1 MHKDLIG
8 VSDLTAMVQK
18 CRLVTL
24 RTVVCGQAA
33 KPMTRIAILIMI
45 AIACALAPPISTVQ
59 GQEAKRPNFLFIVV
73 DDQSPFDLR
82 IYNPAS
88 ELQTPTLDRLAASGM
103 VIDSAH
109 HMGSWVGA
117 VCTASRHMIMTGR
130 TVWHIPDKRGRTG
143 NPNIGD
149 LDRVPANLVDNTLPA
164 IFNRAGYDTM
174 RTCKQGNSYEAANE
188 QFTVRRDATKRGG
201 TDETGS
207 HWHAEQVL
215 DYLDDREA
223 RGDSDPFLI
232 YFGFS
237 HPHDT
242 RDGKPELL
250 AKYGAVNHKDR
261 SSVPPANSLQPRLP
275 LNYLPEHPFHHGQ
288 PGLRDEEKVSG
299 VWTNRDE
306 RTIRNEIG
314 RQFACVENID
324 IQIGRVLQKLESAGE
339 LDNTYVVYT
348 ADHGMAIGR
357 HGLQGKQNL
366 YEHTWRVPFIVTGP
380 DVKVG
385 RSSGNI
391 YLLDTL
397 ATLCELAGIEIPSTN
412 EGISFRSVLTG
423 DRQSV
428 RDVLYGVYCGGT
440 KPGMRCVKKGDWKLV
455 QFDVLDGTV
464 RETQLFNL
472 AQNPHEFLSQHQA
485 SEVTALSGARPAS
498 AQVDLAELP
507 EHAEK
512 LAEMQSLLLAEM
524 RRLHD
529 PYRFW
534 NQPDDGLTPPGTR
547 GTSTVQAGAQV
558 PERLLNKSKQ
568 LFGENDANGDGKLSL
583 DEFPERLRS
592 KFGAVDTDK
601 DGFVTV
607 EEDLA
612 YRTRGR
618 VRTEDDGRERT
629 RSPREPRTE
638 RTRQPRTESTGE
650 RRTERDGNTRIERDI
665 VFATVDGRPLRLD
678 LFISA
683 EVQKPADTLL
693 PVIVWIHGGGWK
705 SGGKGS
711 GGKARGM
718 EERGYALVD
727 VEYRLSDEAL
737 FPAQVQD
744 CKAAIRWIR
753 ANAGKYGFDP
763 ERIGVVGRSAG
774 GHLSAFLGTT
784 GNVDEFDTKEN
795 AEYSSRVQAV
805 CDMWGPTDLL
815 QMDAHNLEGARWI
828 HNSPESPES
837 RLVGGPIQEEPYRAL
852 AVKANP
858 IKYIAKGQQLPPFLM
873 VHGDS
878 DLSVPPH
885 QSQLLYEAV
894 KKAGGDATLRLVKGG
909 GHGLRD
915 GDMSD
920 EELFKMMADFFDQH
934 LKPIQTDQRVRRQ
947 SPPAVR
953 RAE

>member
-1 MHKDLIG
+1 
-8 VSDLTAMVQK
+8 
-18 CRLVTL
+18 
-24 RTVVCGQAA
+24 
-33 KPMTRIAILIMI
+33 MTRIAFLIMI
-45 AIACALAPPISTVQ
+45 AIACALVQPISTVQ
-59 GQEAKRPNFLFIVV
+59 GQEAKRPNILFIVV

-88 ELQTPTLDRLAASGM
+88 KLKTPTLDRLAKAGM
-103 VIDSAH
+103 VIDSAY

-117 VCTASRHMIMTGR
+117 VCTASRHMILSGR

-149 LDRVPANLVDNTLPA
+149 LTRVPANLVDNTLPA

-174 RTCKQGNSYEAANE
+174 RTCKNGNSYEAANK

-201 TDETGS
+201 TDETGN

-215 DYLDDREA
+215 DYLHDRAA
-223 RGDSDPFLI
+223 RDDSDPFLI
-232 YFGFS
+232 YLGFS

-242 RDGKPELL
+242 RDGTPELL

-261 SSVPPANSLQPRLP
+261 SSLPPANPLQPRLP
-275 LNYLPEHPFHHGQ
+275 INYLPEHPFHHGQ

-324 IQIGRVLQKLESAGE
+324 IQIGRVLEKLESAGE
-339 LDNTYVVYT
+339 LENTYVVYT
-348 ADHGMAIGR
+348 SDHGMAIGR

-380 DVKVG
+380 GIKVG
-385 RSSGNI
+385 RAPGNF

-423 DRQSV
+423 ERQSV

-472 AQNPHEFLSQHQA
+472 AENPHEFLTQHHA
-485 SEVTALSGARPAS
+485 SEVTALSGARPTS
-498 AQVDLAELP
+498 TQINLAELP
-507 EHAEK
+507 EHAKK
-512 LAEMQSLLLAEM
+512 LAKMQSLLLAEM

-534 NQPDDGLTPPGTR
+534 NQPDDGLTSPAKR
-547 GTSTVQAGAQV
+547 GTSAVQARAQV
-558 PERLLNKSKQ
+558 PERLRIKSKQ
-568 LFGENDANGDGKLSL
+568 MFAENDANGDGKLSRA
-583 DEFPERLRS
+583 EFPERLRS
-592 KFGAVDTDK
+592 KFGAIDTNK

-607 EEDLA
+607 KEDLA

-618 VRTEDDGRERT
+618 VRTEDDGKER
-629 RSPREPRTE
+629 PRNPS
-638 RTRQPRTESTGE
+638 QPRTESTGE
-650 RRTERDGNTRIERDI
+650 RRTERDGSTRIERDI
-665 VFATVDGRPLRLD
+665 IYATVDGRPLRLD
-678 LFISA
+678 LYISQ
-683 EVQKPADTLL
+683 EVQTRADTLL

-705 SGGKGS
+705 GGRKGNGGKT
-711 GGKARGM
+711 RGM
-718 EERGYALVD
+718 EKRGCALVD
-727 VEYRLSDEAL
+727 VEYRLSSEAL

-753 ANAGKYGFDP
+753 TNADKYGFDP
-763 ERIGVVGRSAG
+763 ERIGVVGSSAG
-774 GHLSAFLGTT
+774 GHLSSFLGTT
-784 GNVDEFDTKEN
+784 GNVAEFDTKEN
-795 AEYSSRVQAV
+795 AAYSSRVQVV

-852 AVKANP
+852 AVSANP
-858 IKYIAKGQQLPPFLM
+858 IKYIAKGQQLPPFLI
-873 VHGDS
+873 VHGDN

-885 QSQLLYEAV
+885 QSQLLYE
-894 KKAGGDATLRLVKGG
+894 AGGDATLRLVKGG

-915 GDMSD
+915 GDVSNQ
-920 EELFKMMADFFDQH
+920 ELFKMMADFFDQH
-934 LKPIQTDQRVRRQ
+934 LK
-947 SPPAVR
+947 SK
-953 RAE
+953 